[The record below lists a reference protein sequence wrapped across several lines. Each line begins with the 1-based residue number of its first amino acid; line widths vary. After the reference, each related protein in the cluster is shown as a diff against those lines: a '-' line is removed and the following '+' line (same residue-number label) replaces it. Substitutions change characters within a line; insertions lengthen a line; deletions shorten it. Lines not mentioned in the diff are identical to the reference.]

1 MEEIV
6 IKRIVLLLTLLF
18 SSLSL
23 ASCLT
28 TTDPLTV
35 TFEVNNEVYETLEVN
50 SGEVL
55 TLPNDPSVT
64 NYEFNGWFFDP
75 LFTDPFSNES
85 YEVTYSFTL
94 YAKMRELDLEDV
106 YFLVTFYDDQTELA
120 SLLVKVNTII
130 PNTVDTSKE
139 GFYFAGWYTDQSLTT
154 PYNSQTPVVSELA
167 LYGKWNEQTDEYL
180 AYYSGIEG
188 LSGST
193 LKNKLAEIIK
203 TGYKS
208 IGYSSTSYIIED
220 SDKITPQANTLW
232 LIYNSGSANA
242 KWDKAQTWNKEHVW
256 PRAILPNSTAESDI
270 HNLRASNVQVNN
282 SRGSMPFRTSSGSY
296 KSIGGGWYPGDEH
309 IGDVAR
315 IVIYMHLRRN
325 IAITSSSIDDL
336 SMFLA
341 WHLEDPVSDFERNR
355 NEVIYQN
362 QKNRNPFIDHP
373 ELVSMVFGNQ
383 SVSNQ
388 VIEEKTTLGLPT
400 TLSFILPSVDYRVQ

>member
-1 MEEIV
+1 M
-6 IKRIVLLLTLLF
+6 KRIVLLLTLLF

-28 TTDPLTV
+28 TKECLTV
-35 TFEVNNEVYETLEVN
+35 TFKVNNEVYETLEVN

-55 TLPNDPSVT
+55 TLPNDPSVE
-64 NYEFNGWFFDP
+64 NYEFSGWFFDP

-94 YAKMRELDLEDV
+94 YGKLHE
-106 YFLVTFYDDQTELA
+106 
-120 SLLVKVNTII
+120 
-130 PNTVDTSKE
+130 
-139 GFYFAGWYTDQSLTT
+139 QS
-154 PYNSQTPVVSELA
+154 
-167 LYGKWNEQTDEYL
+167 DEYL

-188 LSGST
+188 LSGTT

-242 KWDKAQTWNKEHVW
+242 KWDSAQTWNKEHVW
-256 PRAILPNSTAESDI
+256 PRSKLPNSTAESDI
-270 HNLRASNVQVNN
+270 HNLRASNVQVNS
-282 SRGSMPFRTSSGSY
+282 SRGNMPFRDSSGSY
-296 KSIGGGWYPGDEH
+296 KSISGGWYPGDEH

-315 IVIYMHLRRN
+315 IVLYMHLRWN
-325 IAITSSSIDDL
+325 IAITSSSIGDL

>member
-1 MEEIV
+1 M
-6 IKRIVLLLTLLF
+6 KRIVLLLTLLF

-35 TFEVNNEVYETLEVN
+35 TFEVNNEVYETIEVN

-55 TLPNDPSVT
+55 TLPNDPSVE
-64 NYEFNGWFFDP
+64 NYEFKGWFFDP

-94 YAKMRELDLEDV
+94 YAKMRELDPVAV
-106 YFLVTFYDDQTELA
+106 YYRVTFYDDQTQLD
-120 SLLVKVNTII
+120 SLLVEENKTIPSSVN
-130 PNTVDTSKE
+130 TSKE
-139 GFYFAGWYTDQSLTT
+139 GYYFAGWYTDQALTT
-154 PYNSQTPVVSELA
+154 PYNSQTPVVGELS
-167 LYGKWNEQTDEYL
+167 LYGKWSEQTDEYL
-180 AYYSGIEG
+180 AYYRGIEG
-188 LSGST
+188 LSGTS

-208 IGYSSTSYIIED
+208 IGYSSTSYIIQD
-220 SDKITPQANTLW
+220 SDKTTPQANTLW

-242 KWDKAQTWNKEHVW
+242 KWDSAQTWNKEHVW
-256 PRAILPNSTAESDI
+256 PRSKLPNSTAESDI
-270 HNLRASNVQVNN
+270 HNLRASNVQVNS
-282 SRGSMPFRTSSGSY
+282 SRGNMPFRDSSGSY
-296 KSIGGGWYPGDEH
+296 KSISGGWYPGDEH

-315 IVIYMHLRRN
+315 IVLYMHLRWN
-325 IAITSSSIDDL
+325 IAITSSSIGDL